1 MKKLT
6 ILAPILTWLVLGS
19 SVSFADDL
27 DKMNQAAQ
35 QFPRELKPEFI
46 DQTPVEGLYAL
57 SNARGTFMMDAKSK
71 YLIKG
76 KILDINNQSNITNA
90 IYQKHY
96 AINPKQLPLNQAFKE
111 VKGNGKHVIY
121 VFADPDCPACQAFQS
136 AFEEMD
142 NMTIYTFPF
151 ALTHL
156 HPTALTTAK
165 KIWCSKEPLKVW
177 KEYLIE
183 EKKPKQQST
192 DCSNPIDQ
200 NMDLAKKL
208 NISITPTVFNSLGQ
222 RMAGLET
229 EEEFEEFITPKK
241 VQLN

>member
-6 ILAPILTWLVLGS
+6 ILAPILTSLLFTS
-19 SVSFADDL
+19 SLSFADDIE
-27 DKMNQAAQ
+27 KINQVTQ
-35 QFPRELKPEFI
+35 KFPRELKPEFI
-46 DQTPVEGLYAL
+46 DKTPIEGVYAI
-57 SNARGTFMMDAKSK
+57 SNTRGTYLIDNQGK

-76 KILDINNQSNITNA
+76 KIFNINNQLDITND

-111 VKGNGKHVIY
+111 IKGNGKHVIY
-121 VFADPDCPACQAFQS
+121 VFADPDCPACQATQVFL
-136 AFEEMD
+136 EEMD

-165 KIWCSKEPLKVW
+165 KIWCSKDPLKAW
-177 KEYLIE
+177 KDYLIDD
-183 EKKPKQQST
+183 KKPKQQST

-200 NMDLAKKL
+200 NMDLTKKL
-208 NISITPTVFNSLGQ
+208 NISITPTILNSLGQ

-229 EEEFEEFITPKK
+229 EEEFEAFIAPQK

>member
-6 ILAPILTWLVLGS
+6 ILAPILS
-19 SVSFADDL
+19 SLLFSSSLSFAEDL
-27 DKMNQAAQ
+27 EKINQVAQ
-35 QFPRELKPEFI
+35 KFPRELKPEFI
-46 DQTPVEGLYAL
+46 DKTPIEGVYAL
-57 SNARGTFMMDAKSK
+57 SNSRGTYLMDDKGK

-76 KILDINNQSNITNA
+76 KIFNINNQLNITND

-121 VFADPDCPACQAFQS
+121 VFADPDCPACQATQVL
-136 AFEEMD
+136 FEEMD

-156 HPTALTTAK
+156 HPTAITTAK
-165 KIWCSKEPLKVW
+165 KIWCSKDPLKAW
-177 KEYLIE
+177 KDYLIDD
-183 EKKPKQQST
+183 KKPKQQST

-200 NMDLAKKL
+200 NMDLTKKL
-208 NISITPTVFNSLGQ
+208 NISITPTIFNSLGQ

-229 EEEFEEFITPKK
+229 EEEFEEFIAPRK